1 MKQKAGCRAG
11 GEGPGVKIEMYYV
24 LHVDIYIASI
34 LKILFL
40 VFITADK
47 RKFVFIPKLYCLC
60 V

>member
-34 LKILFL
+34 L
-40 VFITADK
+40 
-47 RKFVFIPKLYCLC
+47 
-60 V
+60 